1 MWYIYIE
8 TVDVVY
14 LNRNC
19 GVVTVDVVYLNR
31 NCGCGIWK
39 LWMWY
44 I

>member
-19 GVVTVDVVYLNR
+19 GCGIFNR
-31 NCGCGIWK
+31 NCGCGIFK
-39 LWMWY
+39 
-44 I
+44 